1 MHLNLRV
8 SVSLLTFIILVI
20 LPLTGCEGAGSQMT
34 FAILN
39 EASVLD
45 AATGKLCFDFRL
57 INAEGAV
64 VRDVTDFQYKE
75 DDEEISQY
83 EAATGPAHF
92 FDAYATTLLLLDVS
106 GGIVNSMNLDS
117 LRQVAWQFV
126 SSTSTSST
134 GPQNNQ
140 FAVFT
145 FDGSRDIREV
155 ITYTNFLPTL
165 DGAIKGINEACMQDC
180 SSNLHG
186 AVMKAIEDLEEEVG
200 KETYGARL
208 VVISDFHHRAG
219 VDGMDYPAWETVAE
233 RIKASHLSFFAIGI
247 GPEIDEKTMNAIGRD
262 GAKKL
267 GTSMRDLG
275 QLFAQWHQENQRYR
289 VCYCSPARAG
299 KHDFAIV
306 AKKEGLSA
314 TYTHSFDANANFVHC
329 KIP

>member
-8 SVSLLTFIILVI
+8 SVSLLTFIILMI
-20 LPLTGCEGAGSQMT
+20 LPLTGCEGAGSPMT

-57 INAEGAV
+57 LTAEGAV

-83 EAATGPAHF
+83 EAAIGPAHF
-92 FDAYATTLLLLDVS
+92 FDSYATTLLLLDVS